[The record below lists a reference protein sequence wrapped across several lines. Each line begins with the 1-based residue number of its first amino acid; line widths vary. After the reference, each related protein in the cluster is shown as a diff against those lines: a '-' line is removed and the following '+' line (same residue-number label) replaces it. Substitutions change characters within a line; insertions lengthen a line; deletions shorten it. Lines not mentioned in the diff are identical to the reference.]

1 MLNNVK
7 PIGEKLFDAQFFLAE
22 IARCTVFW
30 PKLQDAQ
37 VFAQKHEVE
46 SDWCG
51 VWWRAGSGRRV
62 RAATNNTLGAVLQC
76 ISMPEHNERYFK
88 RILQKKN
95 E

>member
-1 MLNNVK
+1 MHSS
-7 PIGEKLFDAQFFLAE
+7 LAK
-22 IARCTVFW
+22 IAICTGFS
-30 PKLQDAQ
+30 PKLLEAQLFGPELLDAQ

-88 RILQKKN
+88 RILQKKRVRI
-95 E
+95 ES

>member
-1 MLNNVK
+1 MLNYVK
-7 PIGEKLFDAQFFLAE
+7 PMGEKLFDAQFF
-22 IARCTVFW
+22 W
-30 PKLQDAQ
+30 PKLLDAQ
-37 VFAQKHEVE
+37 FFGQNCWMHRFFAQKLEVE

-88 RILQKKN
+88 RIFQKN